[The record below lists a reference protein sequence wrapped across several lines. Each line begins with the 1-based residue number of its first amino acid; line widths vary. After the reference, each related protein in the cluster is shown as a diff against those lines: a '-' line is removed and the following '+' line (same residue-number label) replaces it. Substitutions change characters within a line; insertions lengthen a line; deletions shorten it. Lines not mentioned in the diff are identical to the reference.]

1 MILTRARLYEDA
13 IRDTIERFEATGS
26 PVIADSEQR
35 KYHNFATYC
44 VHRLPNTARMVSKP
58 LLRRSYAPHAAVHRR
73 PFPLLAVR
81 RLLPGCRHTLRA
93 RAGQAVISPLSRE
106 NLSELTSDDEG

>member
-1 MILTRARLYEDA
+1 MCEMFGYTEE
-13 IRDTIERFEATGS
+13 ERSHQEKLDE
-26 PVIADSEQR
+26 I
-35 KYHNFATYC
+35 
-44 VHRLPNTARMVSKP
+44 P
-58 LLRRSYAPHAAVHRR
+58 LQ
-73 PFPLLAVR
+73 AVR